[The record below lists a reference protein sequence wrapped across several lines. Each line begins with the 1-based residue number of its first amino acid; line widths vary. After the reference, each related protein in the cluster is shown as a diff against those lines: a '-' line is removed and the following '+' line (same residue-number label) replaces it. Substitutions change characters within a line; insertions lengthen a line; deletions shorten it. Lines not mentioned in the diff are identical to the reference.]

1 MPLIHNESDPLKRGF
16 ASFVASNP
24 NAPIRN
30 AFYDALNSIEPV
42 AGEEPWKTL

>member
-1 MPLIHNESDPLKRGF
+1 NLCAVVNNESDPLKRGF

-30 AFYDALNSIEPV
+30 AFYDALNS
-42 AGEEPWKTL
+42 